1 MKVRSFSGQGAYYF
15 LRNKCVPEGSSKKET
30 LEKPKHKAKGKASR
44 VNTRSP
50 VNDSIDSTGRNIV
63 EAEVKF
69 NPTKN
74 TYIWHLVI
82 KGI

>member
-1 MKVRSFSGQGAYYF
+1 M
-15 LRNKCVPEGSSKKET
+15 PEGSSKKET

-44 VNTRSP
+44 INTRSP
-50 VNDSIDSTGRNIV
+50 MNNSIDSTGRNIV
-63 EAEVKF
+63 GAEVKF